1 MRALESMISSM
12 RATGMYA
19 LNGTTQV
26 DYELQA
32 YAVGLNMAFEALTE
46 LQRESYVATASDYGL
61 FNRESALQI
70 QPAESTQERRDRI
83 LKRCAIT
90 PNSFTR
96 RDMEYALAVPGTD
109 TEVCEYV
116 TEKKIYVN
124 CKDADAKS
132 GQGLS
137 IQKAAKLFLPAHLDA
152 ELDFRRI
159 SWNNID
165 GENQTFDALEGMSL
179 TWDAVDNY
187 GGGRM
192 QL

>member
-1 MRALESMISSM
+1 MRALESMVSSM
-12 RATGMYA
+12 KATGIYT

-26 DYELQA
+26 DRELQA
-32 YAVGLNMAFEALTE
+32 YAAGLDMACDALTE

-61 FNRESALQI
+61 FNRESMLRIGA
-70 QPAESTQERRDRI
+70 AGDAQERRSRI

-96 RDMEYALAVPGTD
+96 SDMEYALAVPGVD
-109 TEVCEYV
+109 AEVCECI
-116 TEKKIYVN
+116 TEKTIYVN

-132 GQGLS
+132 EQGLS
-137 IQKAAKLFLPAHLDA
+137 IQKATKLFLPAHLNA
-152 ELDFRRI
+152 ELDFRSI

-165 GENQTFDALEGMSL
+165 GENQSFDMLDGISL
-179 TWDAVDNY
+179 TWDAIDDY
-187 GGGRM
+187 GGNRI